1 MSTADRNDVA
11 GELNNTLHK
20 GNEVVN
26 RSQEHDGALNFATD
40 AWTSPNHRAY
50 VAVTVHFEK
59 QGTLVSMLLDLVQVD
74 TSHSGVNL
82 AAVFAKVLDDF
93 GISDKVLD
101 SPITGELSIL
111 TCIQILSITCDNASN
126 NDAMIDELGEIIPT
140 FPGEPNRTR
149 CFAHII
155 NLVAKSVIK
164 QFDIPKPRA
173 GDTLDNGVADLI
185 TLAGEIELEEWAT

>member
-26 RSQEHDGALNFATD
+26 RSQKHDEVLNFATD

-59 QGTLVSMLLDLVQVD
+59 QGTLVSMLLDLVQVA

-82 AAVFAKVLDDF
+82 AAVFAKVLDNF
-93 GISDKVLD
+93 GISNKVLD
-101 SPITGELSIL
+101 SPITRELSIL
-111 TCIQILSITCDNASN
+111 TCIQILSIACNNASN
-126 NDAMIDELGEIIPT
+126 NNTMELLSL
-140 FPGEPNRTR
+140 EPPSCLKT
-149 CFAHII
+149 I
-155 NLVAKSVIK
+155 NLH
-164 QFDIPKPRA
+164 
-173 GDTLDNGVADLI
+173 TLPPSHKLPESSAH
-185 TLAGEIELEEWAT
+185 